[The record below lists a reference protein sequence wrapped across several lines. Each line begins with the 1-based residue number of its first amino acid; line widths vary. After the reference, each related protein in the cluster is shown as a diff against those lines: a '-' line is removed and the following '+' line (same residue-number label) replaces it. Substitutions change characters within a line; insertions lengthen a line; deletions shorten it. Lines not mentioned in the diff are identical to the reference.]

1 MSIFVCSKNYRLK
14 HDETSYAVGDDPL
27 PLGTA
32 GQPATQ
38 LQQLNPELAVSLG
51 PPPPRPGY
59 RGVL

>member
-38 LQQLNPELAVSLG
+38 LQQLNPELAVAWPASSSSRL
-51 PPPPRPGY
+51 
-59 RGVL
+59 